1 MHFTG
6 TKTLPSLPLKSM
18 IVLLPTIIPSLKL
31 LWKLT
36 LFKTHE
42 LLPFC
47 KYDLFLILLIL
58 ILPDQIYVKGTIRFS
73 QIFIK
78 AIQAVIKYFVKS
90 WARIKW
96 E

>member
-6 TKTLPSLPLKSM
+6 TKTLPSLPLKST
-18 IVLLPTIIPSLKL
+18 IVLLPTIIPSLK
-31 LWKLT
+31 
-36 LFKTHE
+36 THE
-42 LLPFC
+42 LLLFC
-47 KYDLFLILLIL
+47 KYDLLLIL
-58 ILPDQIYVKGTIRFS
+58 IWPDQIFVKGTIRFS